1 MLSIELNLAQFVEP
15 SLVKLSFVVD
25 FGSRRRVRPSL
36 LQTRSVGTVSING
49 IDLSLEIR
57 EQMLNHRMFG

>member
-49 IDLSLEIR
+49 IDLSFEIR
-57 EQMLNHRMFG
+57 EQMLNNRMFG

>member
-1 MLSIELNLAQFVEP
+1 MLSIELNLAQFLEP